1 QLFIHI
7 YQLKLIPPT
16 GMYEKNDFKMLESIG
31 SALSKDELRVIIGS
45 GENLQVGTTEVE
57 AERGGGTGRRP
68 CDGKHEDDFCIWHGK
83 YGRCEYYPFSFRQLV
98 CVVRDFK

>member
-1 QLFIHI
+1 
-7 YQLKLIPPT
+7 
-16 GMYEKNDFKMLESIG
+16 MYEKNEFNKLESIG